1 MISKNKFVIFV
12 IFIIFIILL
21 FIIFLIN
28 RRLKQILSIS
38 NSPCNSLVN
47 GNICGGSIMSDNS
60 VTLETF
66 DTSNTT
72 NFNVLNMNS
81 KLYGL
86 SGNLNNY
93 LYLNS
98 DYSISFTA
106 NGNTYNI
113 KFPNI
118 FNNLNNTPGNNT
130 PENNTR
136 VNNTRVN
143 NTRINNTPGNN
154 TPENNTRVNNTP
166 GNNTPGNNTR
176 INNTPGNNTP
186 ENNTPDYVPF
196 PIMISESNTPWG
208 GSTIDI
214 VKIISYI
221 KDHPYKTTYINNNV
235 NSDIFVSSA
244 VPNIFYNLKITMN
257 SWGLTFSNE
266 NDINFIIGTC
276 PQSICK
282 NITYTSLVYDDINL
296 NVYLTTNDIYKKLYL
311 CIGHLII
318 K

>member
-28 RRLKQILSIS
+28 LRLKQILSIS

-47 GNICGGSIMSDNS
+47 GNICGGSIISDNS

-130 PENNTR
+130 P
-136 VNNTRVN
+136 
-143 NTRINNTPGNN
+143 GNN
-154 TPENNTRVNNTP
+154 TPENNTP

-176 INNTPGNNTP
+176 INNTPGNNTRVNNTRINNTP
-186 ENNTPDYVPF
+186 RNNTPGNNTPGNNTPDYVPF
-196 PIMISESNTPWG
+196 PVMISESNTPVG
-208 GSTIDI
+208 SSTIEF

-221 KDHPYKTTYINNNV
+221 KDPPYKTTYINNDI

-296 NVYLTTNDIYKKLYL
+296 NVYLTTNDINKKLYL
-311 CIGHLII
+311 CIGHLYI

>member
-28 RRLKQILSIS
+28 LRLKQILSIS

-47 GNICGGSIMSDNS
+47 GNICGGSIISDNS

-130 PENNTR
+130 P
-136 VNNTRVN
+136 
-143 NTRINNTPGNN
+143 
-154 TPENNTRVNNTP
+154 
-166 GNNTPGNNTR
+166 
-176 INNTPGNNTP
+176 
-186 ENNTPDYVPF
+186 DYVPF
-196 PIMISESNTPWG
+196 PVMISESNTPVG
-208 GSTIDI
+208 SSTIEF

-221 KDHPYKTTYINNNV
+221 KDPPYKTTYINNDI

-296 NVYLTTNDIYKKLYL
+296 NVYLTTNDINKKLYL
-311 CIGHLII
+311 CIGHLYI

>member
-12 IFIIFIILL
+12 IFVILL

-130 PENNTR
+130 PGNNTPG
-136 VNNTRVN
+136 NNTRVN
-143 NTRINNTPGNN
+143 NTRI
-154 TPENNTRVNNTP
+154 
-166 GNNTPGNNTR
+166 NNTPGNNTR

-186 ENNTPDYVPF
+186 GNNTRINNTHGNNTPDYVPF
-196 PIMISESNTPWG
+196 PVMISESNTPVG
-208 GSTIDI
+208 SSTIEF

-221 KDHPYKTTYINNNV
+221 KDPPYKTTYINNDI